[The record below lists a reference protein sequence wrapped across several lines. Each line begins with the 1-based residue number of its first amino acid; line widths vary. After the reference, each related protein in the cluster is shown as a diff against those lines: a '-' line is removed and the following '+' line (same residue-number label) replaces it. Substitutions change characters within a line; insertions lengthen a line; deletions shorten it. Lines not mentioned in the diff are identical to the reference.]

1 MRFRTVNSEKLKVNN
16 RRKIITT
23 LFLKSLLTSLCQRE
37 EFCPSLVKRG
47 KRRFF
52 NQYHIDRFFFLFYLL
67 LFTFILLF
75 APSVLHAEIRDRVV
89 AFVDNTAI
97 TLSDLEIKYAE
108 TLKATPNITKE
119 EVLNTMVNRTLLL
132 REAKRFRLEAPSE
145 EEQLKEYIDL
155 KIRAFIRIRDQAI
168 ADFYQQHLIDFQG
181 KELDEVRD
189 QIETYL
195 VENELNQRLKSHIDE
210 LRGKSCVKVQFSH

>member
-1 MRFRTVNSEKLKVNN
+1 MRFKKVKSEKLKV
-16 RRKIITT
+16 
-23 LFLKSLLTSLCQRE
+23 KSEAS
-37 EFCPSLVKRG
+37 P
-47 KRRFF
+47 
-52 NQYHIDRFFFLFYLL
+52 DRFVFTLYLSPFTFYFL
-67 LFTFILLF
+67 LFSCLLLF
-75 APSVLHAEIRDRVV
+75 APCLLLHAGIQDRVV

-97 TLSDLEIKYAE
+97 TLSDLEMKYAE

-168 ADFYQQHLIDFQG
+168 TDFYQQHLIDFQG

-195 VENELNQRLKSHIDE
+195 IENELNQRLKSHIEE
-210 LRGKSCVKVQFSH
+210 LRGKSCVKVQFNH

>member
-1 MRFRTVNSEKLKVNN
+1 MRFKKVKSEKLKVKSEAS
-16 RRKIITT
+16 RCRL
-23 LFLKSLLTSLCQRE
+23 LFAL
-37 EFCPSLVKRG
+37 
-47 KRRFF
+47 
-52 NQYHIDRFFFLFYLL
+52 YLL
-67 LFTFILLF
+67 PSTFYFLLFSCLLLF

-97 TLSDLEIKYAE
+97 TLSDLEAKYAE

-119 EVLNTMVNRTLLL
+119 EVLTTMLNRTLLL

-145 EEQLKEYIDL
+145 EEVLKEYIDL
-155 KIRAFIRIRDQAI
+155 KLRAFIRIRDQEVT
-168 ADFYQQHLIDFQG
+168 DFYQQHLIDFQG

-195 VENELNQRLKSHIDE
+195 TENELNQRLKLHINE
-210 LRGKSCVKVQFSH
+210 LRGKACVKVQLNQ

>member
-1 MRFRTVNSEKLKVNN
+1 VRCISVLGMRFKKVKSEKLKV
-16 RRKIITT
+16 
-23 LFLKSLLTSLCQRE
+23 KSEASRCR
-37 EFCPSLVKRG
+37 
-47 KRRFF
+47 
-52 NQYHIDRFFFLFYLL
+52 FLFALYLL
-67 LFTFILLF
+67 PFTFYFLLFSCLLLF
-75 APSVLHAEIRDRVV
+75 APCPLLSAGMQDRVV

-97 TLSDLEIKYAE
+97 TLSDLEAKYAE
-108 TLKATPNITKE
+108 TLKATPNITTM

-145 EEQLKEYIDL
+145 EELLKEYIDL
-155 KIRAFIRIRDQAI
+155 KIRAFIRIRDQTI

-195 VENELNQRLKSHIDE
+195 IEHELNQRLKSHIDE
-210 LRGKSCVKVQFSH
+210 LRGKSCVKVQFNH

>member
-1 MRFRTVNSEKLKVNN
+1 M
-16 RRKIITT
+16 TT
-23 LFLKSLLTSLCQRE
+23 LFIKSLLTSLCQRE
-37 EFCPSLVKRG
+37 EKFPSIKRGLRGVFLIGVQWG

-52 NQYHIDRFFFLFYLL
+52 NQYQFDRFLYLFLFSFL
-67 LFTFILLF
+67 LLF
-75 APSVLHAEIRDRVV
+75 APCPLLHAEIQDRVV

-97 TLSDLEIKYAE
+97 TLSDLETKYAE

-119 EVLNTMVNRTLLL
+119 EVLNTMVNRMLLL

-145 EEQLKEYIDL
+145 EELLKEYIDL

-195 VENELNQRLKSHIDE
+195 IENELNQRLKSHIDE
-210 LRGKSCVKVQFSH
+210 LRGKSCVKVQFNH

>member
-1 MRFRTVNSEKLKVNN
+1 MRFKIVTSEKLKV
-16 RRKIITT
+16 
-23 LFLKSLLTSLCQRE
+23 KSEASRCR
-37 EFCPSLVKRG
+37 
-47 KRRFF
+47 
-52 NQYHIDRFFFLFYLL
+52 
-67 LFTFILLF
+67 LLF
-75 APSVLHAEIRDRVV
+75 ALYLLPFTFYFLLFSCLLLLAPCPVLHAGIQDRVV

-97 TLSDLEIKYAE
+97 TLSDLEAKYAE
-108 TLKATPNITKE
+108 TLKATPNITKM
-119 EVLNTMVNRTLLL
+119 EVLNTVVNRTLLL

-145 EEQLKEYIDL
+145 EELLKEYIDL

-195 VENELNQRLKSHIDE
+195 IENELNQRLKSHIDE
-210 LRGKSCVKVQFSH
+210 LRGKSCVKVQFNH

>member
-1 MRFRTVNSEKLKVNN
+1 VRCISVSDMRFKKVKRSKLKVKSEASPS
-16 RRKIITT
+16 RFVLT
-23 LFLKSLLTSLCQRE
+23 LYLSPFT
-37 EFCPSLVKRG
+37 
-47 KRRFF
+47 
-52 NQYHIDRFFFLFYLL
+52 FYFL
-67 LFTFILLF
+67 LFSCLLLF

-97 TLSDLEIKYAE
+97 TLSDLEMNYAE

>member
-1 MRFRTVNSEKLKVNN
+1 MLFKKVKRSKGNHEH
-16 RRKIITT
+16 KIAAT
-23 LFLKSLLTSLCQRE
+23 LAIKSLLTSLCQRE

-47 KRRFF
+47 KGRFS
-52 NQYHIDRFFFLFYLL
+52 NQYQIDRFFFLFYLL
-67 LFTFILLF
+67 LFSFLLLF
-75 APSVLHAEIRDRVV
+75 APCPLLHAGIQDRVV

-97 TLSDLEIKYAE
+97 TLSDLEVKYAE
-108 TLKATPNITKE
+108 TLKVTPNITTM

-145 EEQLKEYIDL
+145 EELLKEYIDL
-155 KIRAFIRIRDQAI
+155 KLRAFIRIRDREI
-168 ADFYQQHLIDFQG
+168 ADFYQQHLVDFQG

-195 VENELNQRLKSHIDE
+195 IENELNQRLKSHIDE
-210 LRGKSCVKVQFSH
+210 LRGKSCVKVQFHQ

>member
-1 MRFRTVNSEKLKVNN
+1 
-16 RRKIITT
+16 
-23 LFLKSLLTSLCQRE
+23 
-37 EFCPSLVKRG
+37 
-47 KRRFF
+47 
-52 NQYHIDRFFFLFYLL
+52 
-67 LFTFILLF
+67 
-75 APSVLHAEIRDRVV
+75 VLHAEIRDRVV

-97 TLSDLEIKYAE
+97 TLSDLEMKYTE

-168 ADFYQQHLIDFQG
+168 TDFYQQHLIDFQG